1 MILMVKKTDSKCPDC
16 QKECTLEVAN
26 ALKKDNWNVKA
37 NLPGWDKPEKLGPL
51 VPDVV
56 AEKKGCLTR
65 ICQIAT
71 PEMFEGNEKNYRD
84 FKNYCA
90 EYDFQ
95 FYIVKDGKRV
105 AIDPATFGK
114 ENKK

>member
-1 MILMVKKTDSKCPDC
+1 MVKEKIESHDACV
-16 QKECTLEVAN
+16 LAVADE
-26 ALKKDNWNVKA
+26 LKKDKWTVKA
-37 NLPGWDKPEKLGPL
+37 NLEGWDKPAKVGPL

-56 AEKKGCLTR
+56 AEKKGCLKR

-71 PEMFEGNEKNYRD
+71 PEMFEGDEKNYRD

-95 FYIVKDGKRV
+95 FYIIKDGKRV
-105 AIDPATFGK
+105 AVDPATFGK
-114 ENKK
+114 DKK